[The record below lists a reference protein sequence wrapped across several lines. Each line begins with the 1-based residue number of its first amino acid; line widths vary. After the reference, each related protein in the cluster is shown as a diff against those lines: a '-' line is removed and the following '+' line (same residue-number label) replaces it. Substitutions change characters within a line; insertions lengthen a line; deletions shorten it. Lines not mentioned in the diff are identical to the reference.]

1 MQMFEQRLNTFRQ
14 KLAEAK
20 IDVALITDDDSIYY
34 LSGYYDFLHMEFGRP
49 TILVVSVEKN
59 TLLITP
65 SLDYNAAKS
74 LALSLIHI
82 SEPTRH

>member
-1 MQMFEQRLNTFRQ
+1 MQMFEQRLKTFRQ

-49 TILVVSVEKN
+49 TILVVSVENN

-74 LALSLIHI
+74 LAHVDRIT
-82 SEPTRH
+82 P